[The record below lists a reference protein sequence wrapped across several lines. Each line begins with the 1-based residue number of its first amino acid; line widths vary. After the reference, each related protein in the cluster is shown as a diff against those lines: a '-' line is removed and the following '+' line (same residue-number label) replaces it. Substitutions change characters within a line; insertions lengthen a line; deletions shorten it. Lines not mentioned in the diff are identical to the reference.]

1 MSFMLTI
8 GAESIGR
15 TIEYNYLV
23 LNALVCI
30 VMLDEGALQAQEV
43 AGKGTVTS
51 RVSCLIPCTS
61 SFSELVLKR
70 LLWTT

>member
-15 TIEYNYLV
+15 TIECNYLV
-23 LNALVCI
+23 LNALVCV
-30 VMLDEGALQAQEV
+30 VMLDEGALQAQEA
-43 AGKGTVTS
+43 AGKGTLTS
-51 RVSCLIPCTS
+51 SMSCLIPCTS
-61 SFSELVLKR
+61 SFSELALKR